1 MDGNEIRH
9 CEFDKSKLL
18 LHLDLTFQAD
28 VGSVSPV
35 VDRVME
41 LARGM
46 SCAAGK
52 EFEIEISLREALANA
67 VKHGCK
73 GDPSKSV
80 QLTVY
85 CDESRGML
93 LVVRDPGPGF
103 DIDAL
108 PSPLHG
114 ENIFAS
120 HGRGMFLINR
130 LMDEVKV
137 LGPGTE
143 IHMLKR

>member
-1 MDGNEIRH
+1 M
-9 CEFDKSKLL
+9 
-18 LHLDLTFQAD
+18 HLDVAFRAD
-28 VGSVSPV
+28 VSAVNPV

-46 SCAAGK
+46 SCAQGK

-67 VKHGCK
+67 IKHGCK
-73 GDPSKSV
+73 NDPAKSV

-93 LVVRDPGPGF
+93 LVVRDPGSGF
-103 DIDAL
+103 DIDSL
-108 PSPLHG
+108 PNPVHG

-137 LGPGTE
+137 LGRGTE